1 LKTDALAYNHS
12 TLIQIPVEEK
22 NLMPVTTLDPKTA
35 LIVVDLQKGIINSPF
50 IHPIA
55 GVIERTCALLGAFRQ
70 RDLPVVLVNVAG
82 GAPGRTEQPR
92 RFSTLSEGFSD
103 LIPELDRR
111 ASDIVVTKRTWGCLR
126 VRILRPQ
133 LKANGVTQVVVTGV
147 ATGTGVEATARQAY
161 EAGFNVTLAI
171 DAMTDARPEAHGY
184 SLAHVFPRLGE
195 TGSTQ
200 DILNLLATRS
210 A

>member
-1 LKTDALAYNHS
+1 
-12 TLIQIPVEEK
+12 
-22 NLMPVTTLDPKTA
+22 MPLTTLDPKTA
-35 LIVVDLQKGIINSPF
+35 LIVVDLQKGLINAPF

-55 GVIERTCALLGAFRQ
+55 GVIERTCALLDAFRQ

-82 GAPGRTEQPR
+82 GATGRTEQPR
-92 RFSTLSEGFSD
+92 RFSTLTEGFSD
-103 LIPELDRR
+103 LIPELDRQ
-111 ASDIVVTKRTWGCLR
+111 ASDIVVTKRTWGALASTD
-126 VRILRPQ
+126 LEAQ
-133 LKANGVTQVVVTGV
+133 LKAIGVTQVVITGV

-161 EAGFNVTLAI
+161 EAGFNVTLAL
-171 DAMTDARPEAHGY
+171 DAMTDARPEAHEY
-184 SLAHVFPRLGE
+184 SLASVFPRLGE

>member
-1 LKTDALAYNHS
+1 MPL
-12 TLIQIPVEEK
+12 TL
-22 NLMPVTTLDPKTA
+22 LDPTTA
-35 LIVVDLQKGIINSPF
+35 LIVVDLQNGLINSPF

-55 GVIERTCALLGAFRQ
+55 GVIERTCALLHAFRR

-92 RFSTLSEGFSD
+92 HRPTLTEGFSD
-103 LIPELDRR
+103 LIPELDHQPR
-111 ASDIVVTKRTWGCLR
+111 DIIVTKRTWGAFAGTDLEARLR
-126 VRILRPQ
+126 A
-133 LKANGVTQVVVTGV
+133 KGVTQVVVTGV

-161 EAGFNVTLAI
+161 EHGFNVTLAL
-171 DAMTDARPEAHGY
+171 DAITDARREAHEF

-195 TGSTQ
+195 TGSTA
-200 DILNLLATRS
+200 DILDLLATRS

>member
-1 LKTDALAYNHS
+1 
-12 TLIQIPVEEK
+12 
-22 NLMPVTTLDPKTA
+22 MPLTALDPKIS
-35 LIVVDLQKGIINSPF
+35 LIVVDLQKGIMNSPF

-55 GVIERTCALLGAFRQ
+55 GVIERTCALLDAFRR

-103 LIPELDRR
+103 LIPELDRHS
-111 ASDIVVTKRTWGCLR
+111 SDIVVTKRTWGAFASTDLEA
-126 VRILRPQ
+126 Q
-133 LKANGVTQVVVTGV
+133 LKAKGVTQVVVTGV

-161 EAGFNVTLAI
+161 EQGFNVTLAV
-171 DAMTDARPEAHGY
+171 DAMTDARPEAHEY
-184 SLAHVFPRLGE
+184 SLASVFPRLGE